1 MSGPEPFDAE
11 GIARVMSVM
20 DTCSGGTRQRA
31 EQIVRAYLTAPP
43 TWPSDD
49 SVNAYHDDYQ
59 RLFHAT
65 PCGTF
70 EQEREVLR
78 RAFEADPIHQAA
90 YSWVYSI
97 LNSDARIGSVDQRLI
112 DAVKEAGLL
121 A

>member
-1 MSGPEPFDAE
+1 
-11 GIARVMSVM
+11 MSVM